1 MMMNGPNN
9 LSSPSTNVNVNNNNQ
24 SSSSGNNKIP
34 NSVIGGG
41 GGGGVSAGA
50 TSTGGVLNSSGSG
63 TGSTS
68 GGQQQDAMSS
78 LKNIAQEAI
87 SRSVGLQG
95 TAPSASGNTSA
106 PSAVPNMMHMSQQQ
120 QQQQIQGSNSSS
132 NNNNNLVAS
141 LMQQQQQQQ
150 ERQYGQD
157 VVAMANGNVAQ
168 AQSGQQQ
175 QQVAMGSSSSSTA
188 TTTTMSGGGVGQ
200 VGSGGVGTKPGTN
213 VAHIPP
219 LLGVAPLGPSPLQK
233 EHQFQV
239 RGGGE
244 DEDENVEVP
253 NIPLFPPFLSSVP
266 DDGGGVL
273 SFADALRLR

>member
-34 NSVIGGG
+34 NSVIGGGG

-120 QQQQIQGSNSSS
+120 QQIQGSNSSS

-141 LMQQQQQQQ
+141 LMQQQQQQQQQ

-188 TTTTMSGGGVGQ
+188 TTTTMSGGGGQ

-239 RGGGE
+239 RVGK

-253 NIPLFPPFLSSVP
+253 NIPLFPLFLSSVP